1 MLARDVGVN
10 ILSGHARLTRDEVT
24 KPGGIEH
31 RARSEDLVA
40 GQPGDLQR
48 SVGHDVNGVRDE
60 HEARVGSDFLQV
72 RNDLLHQVHRR
83 TGKLEAG
90 LSGLLLSSGGHD
102 DQVRS
107 GDDLHVVGS
116 FNRSGRSELDTVGHV
131 EGLGLN
137 LGLVDILQDD

>member
-1 MLARDVGVN
+1 MDV
-10 ILSGHARLTRDEVT
+10 LSGHTRLTRDEVA
-24 KPGGIEH
+24 KPGGVEH
-31 RARSEDLVA
+31 RSRSEDLVA

-48 SVGHDVNGVRDE
+48 SVGHDVDGVRDE
-60 HEARVGSDFLQV
+60 HEARVGSDVLQV

-83 TGKLEAG
+83 AGKLEAG
-90 LSGLLLSSGGHD
+90 LSGLLLGAGGHD

-116 FNRSGRSELDTVGHV
+116 FNRSGRSELDAMGHV